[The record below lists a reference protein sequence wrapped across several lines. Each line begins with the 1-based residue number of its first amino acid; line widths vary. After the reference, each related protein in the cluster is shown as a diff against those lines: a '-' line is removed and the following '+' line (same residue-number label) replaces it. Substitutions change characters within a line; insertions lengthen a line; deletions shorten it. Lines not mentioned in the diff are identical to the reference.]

1 MTCCYVG
8 GESGQC
14 SGATFLHV
22 SIPASRKKKSVG
34 GHFHPSSGGE
44 ARSLSYGVEEVWSR
58 KGLSPHA
65 IPGGIKSATFDYGCW
80 VGGGKSRG
88 LGAPA
93 PFLSMRC
100 R

>member
-44 ARSLSYGVEEVWSR
+44 AKSLSYGVEEV
-58 KGLSPHA
+58 
-65 IPGGIKSATFDYGCW
+65 
-80 VGGGKSRG
+80 
-88 LGAPA
+88 
-93 PFLSMRC
+93 
-100 R
+100 